1 MRITEVIKK
10 LKAIQK
16 DYGDIE
22 CVSESHEG
30 YVDLRD
36 GAEVTMFCVEEVSVT
51 FSSSN
56 NDYAAI
62 IS

>member
-1 MRITEVIKK
+1 MRITELIKK

-22 CVSESHEG
+22 CVSENHEG
-30 YVDLRD
+30 YIDLRD
-36 GAEVTMFCVEEVSVT
+36 GADVTTFYVEEVSVT

-56 NDYAAI
+56 NDYAAT